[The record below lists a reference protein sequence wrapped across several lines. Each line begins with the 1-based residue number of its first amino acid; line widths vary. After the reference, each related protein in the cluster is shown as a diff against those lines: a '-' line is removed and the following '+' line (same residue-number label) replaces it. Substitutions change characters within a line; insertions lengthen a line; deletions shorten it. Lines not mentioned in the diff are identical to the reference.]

1 MQATGLS
8 AVFSLPLEASNRN
21 REQKCYIW
29 LQLHITWSIE
39 TRMLMAALNN
49 KQLGINVKIGKS
61 ILNTHVLRI
70 L

>member
-21 REQKCYIW
+21 REQKRYIW